1 MRFPILFLISM
12 LFLSYGCSPDGGTE
26 ADHAIDEIE
35 FRLKRS
41 IAATEDLIYWYA
53 ENDWNTEELE
63 RQLFEKIDKLITLS
77 LENGWD
83 MSEIE
88 VKLANLERLLESL

>member
-1 MRFPILFLISM
+1 M
-12 LFLSYGCSPDGGTE
+12 
-26 ADHAIDEIE
+26 
-35 FRLKRS
+35 
-41 IAATEDLIYWYA
+41 IYWYA

-63 RQLFEKIDKLITLS
+63 RQLFEKIDKLIALS